1 MLSEQVR
8 NESYKN
14 LVNDLGH
21 MQKQVLE
28 CLEKQDATD
37 IEISIDTGLSL
48 SCVNGRRNELVD
60 MNLVC
65 ARGKSF
71 NENTKQFNTI
81 WGVVLFGEQTTQEKV
96 NKCLPYSFIQRLEK
110 MIYKL
115 KQEGNSKQIDN
126 IRGLLE

>member
-1 MLSEQVR
+1 MLSERVR

-81 WGVVLFGEQTTQEKV
+81 
-96 NKCLPYSFIQRLEK
+96 
-110 MIYKL
+110 
-115 KQEGNSKQIDN
+115 
-126 IRGLLE
+126 

>member
-1 MLSEQVR
+1 MLSERVR

>member
-1 MLSEQVR
+1 MLSERVR

-81 WGVVLFGEQTTQEKV
+81 WGVVLFGEQTTQENV

>member
-1 MLSEQVR
+1 MLSERVR

-115 KQEGNSKQIDN
+115 KQEGNSKQVDN